1 MPTLNK
7 SLQLAAAT
15 LMLCGLIALGS
26 CSSQD
31 TSSVEAT
38 STTQSKDDTTPTSYS
53 QADPVPS
60 ADMTEIWT
68 KMGFTKKQAE
78 CLNDKMNDLSQQVG
92 QSDPAGDLAKNQGL
106 IQGLLEDCNISEAT
120 MNSLVPN

>member
-1 MPTLNK
+1 
-7 SLQLAAAT
+7 
-15 LMLCGLIALGS
+15 
-26 CSSQD
+26 
-31 TSSVEAT
+31 
-38 STTQSKDDTTPTSYS
+38 
-53 QADPVPS
+53 
-60 ADMTEIWT
+60 MTEIWT